1 MTIDLDTLDL
11 RQLDRLVR
19 AVSPDPGAWTL
30 LHGERV
36 KVFTATPAQRA
47 EPRLAPGELAAD
59 RRHLWVGTGDGDMQL
74 IQVAAAG
81 RKPMAGADWARG
93 QHDGVSGVRFD
104 G

>member
-1 MTIDLDTLDL
+1 M
-11 RQLDRLVR
+11 R

-30 LHGERV
+30 LHGERF

-74 IQVAAAG
+74 IQVATAG